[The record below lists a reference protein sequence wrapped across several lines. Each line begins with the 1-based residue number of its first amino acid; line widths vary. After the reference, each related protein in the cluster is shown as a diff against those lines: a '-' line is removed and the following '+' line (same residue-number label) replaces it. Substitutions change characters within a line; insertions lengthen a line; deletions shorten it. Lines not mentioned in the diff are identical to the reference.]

1 MVSINGSVME
11 PDEVGA
17 VLDWPVL
24 VSAAS
29 EGPLRVAYLN
39 PDSAAGAGVSMSVL
53 MPTPIWTALRELPA
67 ASGLVVDP
75 EGECLVFAAGEVDDV
90 LGAPRAES
98 SIISRRRRAELAT
111 RWVVFH
117 KDAESGRP
125 LSPVTN
131 DFGQKFAFAWTDQR
145 AATGALSP
153 GLALVQVPLNIAL
166 RSNPDVAIILDGG
179 SIEQLV
185 IDSVLRQQILA
196 ATDYFPSGYLAFV
209 AELKS
214 AARRPYEAAAR
225 GIAEAVRAAGLPLGG
240 VWVVGY
246 RLERAEAQIMIV
258 VDADLDAAA
267 ANPEYQRRLAAIG
280 MPDGPL
286 VALMRRSLIPDSY
299 TPILDASP
307 DLAATGRTGRR

>member
-1 MVSINGSVME
+1 MVSIKGSAME

-24 VSAAS
+24 VSSAS

-39 PDSAAGAGVSMSVL
+39 PDSAAAASVPMGVL
-53 MPTPIWTALRELPA
+53 TPTPVWTALRELPGG
-67 ASGLVVDP
+67 SGLVVDP
-75 EGECLVFAAGEVDDV
+75 EGDRLVFAPEDVDEV

-111 RWVVFH
+111 RWVLFH

-131 DFGQKFAFAWTDQR
+131 DFGQRFAFAWTDQR
-145 AATGALSP
+145 AATDALSP

-166 RSNPDVAIILDGG
+166 RSNPDVSIILDGG

-185 IDSVLRQQILA
+185 IDSALREQILA
-196 ATDYFPSGYLAFV
+196 ATDYFPRGYVAFV
-209 AELKS
+209 AELKP

-286 VALMRRSLIPDSY
+286 VALMRRSLVPDSY
-299 TPILDASP
+299 APILEASL
-307 DLAATGRTGRR
+307 DFAATRPRR